1 MRRTLDRIA
10 LRLRSLFRGRDVDR
24 AMKAE
29 ILVHL
34 EEQIDENIAAG
45 MTPAE
50 ARRAALRAFG
60 HVDAV
65 EERCRDTRRV
75 AFAEHLWLDLRYSFR
90 SLVAQ
95 PLLLVAAAASI
106 AVAIGA
112 NTTIFG
118 LATSLLMVTPTAR
131 DADRL
136 VHIRMRS
143 GSHVSYREWRDLS
156 DSGAL
161 AGVIGFNVE
170 ASINWRDNEHSLS
183 LAPLFVTANFFD
195 VLGVPLARG
204 RGFTA
209 SEAAAEQN
217 PALAVVSHGFWHSRL
232 NADPQVVGRSL
243 VINGRPYTVVGVLA
257 PHVRS
262 IVGFGLAPEV
272 YLPLSRELLPDLD
285 EPDSGAVEL
294 VGRLHAG
301 QAMGEGRAAL
311 AAAGQRLVKVHGNT
325 RLAAVEQFVPPASPE
340 RLGSLAAVGTFFVV
354 LFIAVGLVLAIACA
368 NVAGLLLARATVR
381 TREMAVRV
389 ALGAS
394 RSRLVQQLLTEGF
407 WIALAG
413 TVGGVLLMLVLEA
426 MLSGLSLPFPVPLE
440 LRIPFDARLFG
451 YVVALTLL
459 TALMS
464 ALAPALQAT
473 KRSQWP
479 ALRQGDGRS
488 LGSGRLRNALV
499 VGQLA
504 VALVLLVTAS
514 IFVRNLTL
522 AQYLNPG
529 FDTADSFVGLI
540 GFVEGRHDD
549 ASRADWLD
557 AASARLRELPGVRA
571 AGYGHGAPLTIR
583 SGMSTGA
590 DLSIEGRDGPVSAGY
605 EDNFVGPGYFEAL
618 GIRLVKGRAFG
629 PHDRPGSPVVIV
641 INEEFARRYL
651 AGLEP
656 IGRRVHLPGA
666 INATSAAEIV
676 GVVGNSKHR
685 SLGEDQK
692 AAIYEVYA
700 QRSHGQRTAHLFVRA
715 EPGVPLSPQ
724 TLAATVQRLDP
735 TASVEV
741 QRMRE
746 SLAFAFLPSRVGA
759 AVLGMLGVLG
769 LVLAMGGLFAVVSYS
784 VSRRT
789 SEIGIRMALGASG
802 AGVVRLV
809 LRDALVLTATG
820 VVLGLAAAWFV
831 TRPLAMFLVTGTSGD
846 PLAFVAA
853 AAVLILVSAIAAWGP
868 ALRAVRIDPVTALRC
883 E

>member
-1 MRRTLDRIA
+1 MRRTFDRLG
-10 LRLRSLFRGRDVDR
+10 LRLRSLFRGQDVDR

-50 ARRAALRAFG
+50 ARRAALGAFG

-95 PLLLVAAAASI
+95 PLLLAAATVSI

-112 NTTIFG
+112 NTTIVG

-131 DADRL
+131 DPGRL

-156 DSGAL
+156 ESGAL
-161 AGVIGFNVE
+161 AGLTGFNVE
-170 ASINWRDNEHSLS
+170 ASINWRDRERSARLS
-183 LAPLFVTANFFD
+183 PLFVTANFFE
-195 VLGVPLARG
+195 VLGVPLAMG
-204 RGFTA
+204 RAFTA
-209 SEAAAEQN
+209 VEAAAEKN
-217 PALAVVSHGFWHSRL
+217 PALAVVSHGFWESRL
-232 NADPQVVGRSL
+232 NSDPRVLGSSL

-257 PHVRS
+257 PRIRS
-262 IVGFGLAPEV
+262 IIGFGLAPEV
-272 YLPLSRELLPDLD
+272 YLPVSRELLPDLD
-285 EPDSGAVEL
+285 HPDSGAVEL
-294 VGRLHAG
+294 VGRLHDG
-301 QAMGEGRAAL
+301 QAIGEGRAAL
-311 AAAGQRLVKVHGNT
+311 ETAGQRLVRDHGNT

-340 RLGSLAAVGTFFVV
+340 RLGSLAVVGTFFIV
-354 LFIAVGLVLAIACA
+354 LFIAVALVLAIACA

-394 RSRLVQQLLTEGF
+394 RGRLVQQLLTEGF
-407 WIALAG
+407 WIAVAG
-413 TVGGVLLMLVLEA
+413 TIGGVALMMALQA
-426 MLSGLSLPFPVPLE
+426 MLSRLSLPLPVPLE

-459 TALMS
+459 TTLMS

-473 KRSQWP
+473 KRSPWP

-488 LGSGRLRNALV
+488 LGSGRLRSALV

-514 IFVRNLTL
+514 IFVRNLSL

-529 FDTADSFVGLI
+529 FDTADSFVGI
-540 GFVEGRHDD
+540 VGFVEGHYDD
-549 ASRADWLD
+549 ASRVEWLE
-557 AASARLRELPGVRA
+557 AASARLREMPGVRA
-571 AGYGHGAPLTIR
+571 AGYALGAPLTIH
-583 SGMSTGA
+583 SGMSTGT
-590 DLSIEGRDGPVSAGY
+590 DLAIEGRDGTISAQY

-618 GIRLVKGRAFG
+618 GIRLLKGRPFG
-629 PHDRPGSPVVIV
+629 HGDRAGSPVVIV

-651 AGLEP
+651 GGLVP

-666 INATSAAEIV
+666 DNTTYAAEIV
-676 GVVGNSKHR
+676 GVVANSKHR

-700 QRSHGQRTAHLFVRA
+700 QRSRRQRMAHLFVRA

-724 TLAATVQRLDP
+724 TLAATIQRLDP
-735 TASVEV
+735 SASVEV

-746 SLAFAFLPSRVGA
+746 SLSFAFLPSRVGA
-759 AVLGMLGVLG
+759 AVLGTLGLLG

-789 SEIGIRMALGASG
+789 GEIGIRMALGASG
-802 AGVVRLV
+802 ARVVRLV
-809 LRDALVLTATG
+809 LGDALTLTATG

-831 TRPLAMFLVTGTSGD
+831 TRPLAMFLVVGTSGD
-846 PLAFVAA
+846 PVAFLLAAV
-853 AAVLILVSAIAAWGP
+853 VLILVSAIAAWGP
-868 ALRAVRIDPVTALRC
+868 ARRAVRIDPVTALRS